1 MNAKTKSWLMRA
13 VGALVGLVG
22 IAIFI
27 AIVAP
32 ADSLSLRQQVLA
44 AKVASL
50 KEAQTQASPAA
61 AATIPR
67 SAGVVVLVAIAGAVA
82 LALLGWSWSR
92 AGARRDDQ
100 KRAALRHSLRASHA
114 PEKAL
119 SAPAHVADATASE
132 FDDTKRPDFLPVPSL
147 TEVKA
152 RRRGAQRQRQACRA
166 AHNVA

>member
-44 AKVASL
+44 AKVAAL
-50 KEAQTQASPAA
+50 KEARAQAPAA
-61 AATIPR
+61 LATIDR
-67 SAGVVVLVAIAGAVA
+67 SAGVVVVAAIAGGVA
-82 LALLGWSWSR
+82 LAILGWSWSR
-92 AGARRDDQ
+92 ASARRDDQ
-100 KRAALRHSLRASHA
+100 KRAALRNALRVSQA
-114 PEKAL
+114 PEQAL
-119 SAPAHVADATASE
+119 SVPSVHVADATASE
-132 FDDTKRPDFLPVPSL
+132 FDDTKRPDFLPVASL

-152 RRRGAQRQRQACRA
+152 RRQGAQRQRQARRA